1 MELEKLEALAALEHR
16 IDSATEKLKVNIKVG
31 LMDTAQA
38 IEEVN
43 LKLQSLGAEA
53 QNRQGGKN

>member
-1 MELEKLEALAALEHR
+1 MELKRLEALAALEHR
-16 IDSATEKLKVNIKVG
+16 IDSATEKLKVDIKVG

-38 IEEVN
+38 IDEIN
-43 LKLQSLGAEA
+43 LKLESLEA